1 MFSFI
6 LDKCKGV
13 RLLGDDI
20 KNSQTQH
27 SGNKQPKKH
36 WAKDENRH
44 SSKEDILKMSILN
57 KHMKIYSISLVTK
70 EMQFKVVYELKVKK
84 KN

>member
-44 SSKEDILKMSILN
+44 PSKEDI
-57 KHMKIYSISLVTK
+57 
-70 EMQFKVVYELKVKK
+70 
-84 KN
+84 